1 MQILTGIGIPK
12 AFRSLSITHTQT
24 LGCCLVDLILEY
36 SLYTKHLRPQKL
48 AVFYKQ
54 HSFLLAKWQRTSHK
68 STQTIFKCKTLRKY
82 RQIWINS
89 LLLEGYIFIS
99 TMRSRQFSIFHPI
112 HIHVQRPSTYVPI
125 YLYSFNIT
133 VDCPSTRNTYID
145 GCHANRAQFLGTFF
159 SVANALKIDE
169 KLNLNYF

>member
-89 LLLEGYIFIS
+89 LLLEGYINRAIQAVFN
-99 TMRSRQFSIFHPI
+99 FSPDSHSCTKA
-112 HIHVQRPSTYVPI
+112 STYVPI